1 MSQEL
6 FQAIEQIGREK
17 GIDTSIIIEAV
28 QDAYV
33 AASRKVFKTKE
44 ELSSRFNKEDGSISV
59 FAVKRVVEEVE
70 NDDLEIS
77 LESARALEPQAAI
90 DSVVEIPK
98 PTADLGRI
106 AAQAAKQ
113 VLYQKVR
120 EAERENVFQEFSE
133 RIGEIVNG
141 IVKRFE
147 RGDLIVDLG
156 RTEAVLP
163 KKEQSRAEHYNQ
175 GDRVRAVIVNVDRA
189 TKGPQVILSRTDP
202 MLLQRLFE
210 MEVPEIYDAT
220 VVIESVARDPGDRA
234 KVAVRSKDRDVD
246 PVGAC
251 VGIKGSRVQS
261 IIRELRGEKIDIV
274 QYSDDPQTFV
284 ANGLNPAKISRVAI
298 ADEENK
304 VLEVMVEDG
313 QLSQAI
319 GKRGQNVRLASR
331 LIGWRIDIKSESDKK
346 AEVEAAMYRM
356 TLTPKDLLVITG
368 IGEKTAERLFEADF
382 RLADEM
388 VAAGPG
394 VGAKT
399 AEKILESAQAYVAE
413 QQAKRDA
420 EEALRKAEEEAARLA
435 LAEATAVEGESAL
448 TLPAGGIATA
458 GGDPLDTA
466 TLLAAAG
473 VGLSPADPEDD
484 GSIAVEADA
493 SPDDPSGSAPEA
505 SAENDGSAVAEA
517 DASPEDPSGSGPEA
531 SAAADDTSEST
542 TLDGEAGPGDDEA
555 VVEQD
560 ADPEPS
566 ETDTEPRQGN

>member
-17 GIDTSIIIEAV
+17 GIDVNIIIEAV
-28 QDAYV
+28 QEAYV

-44 ELSSRFNKEDGSISV
+44 ELGSRFHRESGEISV
-59 FAVKRVVEEVE
+59 FAIKRVVDEIE
-70 NDDLEIS
+70 DPDLEITLEDARRLDPEAN
-77 LESARALEPQAAI
+77 LESL
-90 DSVVEIPK
+90 VEIPK
-98 PTADLGRI
+98 PTAELGRI

-120 EAERENVFQEFSE
+120 EAERENVFREFSE

-147 RGDLIVDLG
+147 RGDIIVDLG

-202 MLLQRLFE
+202 LLLKRLFE
-210 MEVPEIYDAT
+210 MEVPEIYDNT
-220 VVIESVARDPGDRA
+220 VMIESVARDPGDRA
-234 KVAVRSKDRDVD
+234 KVAVLSKDRDVD

-274 QYSDDPQTFV
+274 QYSEDPQTFV
-284 ANGLNPAKISRVAI
+284 ANALNPAKISRVAI

-319 GKRGQNVRLASR
+319 GKKGQNVRLASR

-346 AEVEAAMYRM
+346 AEVEAAMRRM
-356 TLTPKDLLVITG
+356 TRTPADLVAELEGLDEAVAALLFQADYRLPEELAAAGVEGLTALEGLDEP
-368 IGEKTAERLFEADF
+368 TAAGVLEAAGAYLAEQERL
-382 RLADEM
+382 R
-388 VAAGPG
+388 
-394 VGAKT
+394 
-399 AEKILESAQAYVAE
+399 
-413 QQAKRDA
+413 A
-420 EEALRKAEEEAARLA
+420 EEEARLKAEEEAAIA
-435 LAEATAVEGESAL
+435 AMAAEADEDSGEGESL
-448 TLPAGGIATA
+448 LSDLGAGTPETTEEAQEPSGDTETSATETA
-458 GGDPLDTA
+458 G
-466 TLLAAAG
+466 AAEG
-473 VGLSPADPEDD
+473 GGESK
-484 GSIAVEADA
+484 
-493 SPDDPSGSAPEA
+493 APNE
-505 SAENDGSAVAEA
+505 G
-517 DASPEDPSGSGPEA
+517 
-531 SAAADDTSEST
+531 
-542 TLDGEAGPGDDEA
+542 
-555 VVEQD
+555 
-560 ADPEPS
+560 
-566 ETDTEPRQGN
+566 R

>member
-319 GKRGQNVRLASR
+319 GKTPLLRLSR
-331 LIGWRIDIKSESDKK
+331 FAPD
-346 AEVEAAMYRM
+346 
-356 TLTPKDLLVITG
+356 
-368 IGEKTAERLFEADF
+368 
-382 RLADEM
+382 
-388 VAAGPG
+388 
-394 VGAKT
+394 
-399 AEKILESAQAYVAE
+399 
-413 QQAKRDA
+413 
-420 EEALRKAEEEAARLA
+420 
-435 LAEATAVEGESAL
+435 AEATL
-448 TLPAGGIATA
+448 
-458 GGDPLDTA
+458 
-466 TLLAAAG
+466 
-473 VGLSPADPEDD
+473 
-484 GSIAVEADA
+484 
-493 SPDDPSGSAPEA
+493 
-505 SAENDGSAVAEA
+505 
-517 DASPEDPSGSGPEA
+517 
-531 SAAADDTSEST
+531 
-542 TLDGEAGPGDDEA
+542 LDGRGGLL
-555 VVEQD
+555 VG
-560 ADPEPS
+560 
-566 ETDTEPRQGN
+566 RR